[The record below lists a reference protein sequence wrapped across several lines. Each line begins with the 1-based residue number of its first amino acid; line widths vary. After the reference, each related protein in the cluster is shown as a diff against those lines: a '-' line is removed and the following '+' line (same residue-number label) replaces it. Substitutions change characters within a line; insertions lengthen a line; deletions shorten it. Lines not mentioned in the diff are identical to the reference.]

1 MGDTN
6 QEIYLK
12 KFMPEVEGAVLE
24 IGSKDYGNTSSF
36 RDFYNKNEY
45 IGVDLEAGKNVD
57 VVTDLTEGIAGL
69 KVNYFALGICCSVLE
84 HVKQPWKM
92 ADNLTS
98 LIKPGGALYISVPWV
113 WAYHPYPDD
122 YFRFSWKGIIELFP
136 DFNWKHIC
144 YSTNSPGELIE
155 IKEGDEDNKLKIKKR
170 FLTKK
175 RRYLPFLMIN
185 MLGVK
190 KTD

>member
-1 MGDTN
+1 MGDIN

-12 KFMPEVEGAVLE
+12 KFMPEVDGAVLE

-36 RDFYNKNEY
+36 REFYNENEY

-57 VVTDLTEGIAGL
+57 CVCDLTEGIGEL
-69 KVNYFALGICCSVLE
+69 KEDYFSLGICCSVLE

-92 ADNLTS
+92 ADNLTK
-98 LIKPGGALYISVPWV
+98 LIKSNGSLFISVPWV

-136 DFNWKHIC
+136 DFEWKNIC
-144 YSTNSPGELIE
+144 YSTNQPGELIE
-155 IKEGDEDNKLKIKKR
+155 IKNGDEDNKLKIKKR

-175 RRYLPFLMIN
+175 RKYLPFLMVN
-185 MLGVK
+185 MLGIK
-190 KTD
+190 R

>member
-1 MGDTN
+1 MGDIN

-12 KFMPEVEGAVLE
+12 KFMPDVNGPVLE

-36 RDFYNKNEY
+36 RDFYNNNEY

-57 VVTDLTEGIAGL
+57 CVADLTEGTGGL
-69 KVNYFALGICCSVLE
+69 KENYFSLGICCSVLE
-84 HVKQPWKM
+84 HVRQPWKM

-98 LIKPGGALYISVPWV
+98 IIKTGGALYISVPWV
-113 WAYHPYPDD
+113 WSYHPYPDD
-122 YFRFSWKGIIELFP
+122 YYRFSWKGIIELFP
-136 DFNWKHIC
+136 DFDWKNI
-144 YSTNSPGELIE
+144 YYTTNIPGELIE

-175 RRYLPFLMIN
+175 RRYLPFLMTN
-185 MLGVK
+185 MIGVK